1 MSSGQI
7 SQRPLVQHQLKARA
21 YSQRNP
27 SKVPTISSA
36 VTIKER
42 ATFLLVQ
49 PDGNIPTGHEEG
61 YGLYFRDCRFL
72 DYWELRINGASLTSL
87 MASASAGFASV
98 HELSNPVLV
107 GRGDAIVPEL
117 SLRVRIEWVLEDG
130 GDEEQATLH
139 SVVTVTSF
147 SPQPVDLEL
156 TARFGTRFNDVFE
169 VSGLVP
175 PRHHRIVSRN
185 IDSSS
190 VILANRGED
199 GHWRSTALR
208 FSPEPTSLTE
218 TQATYQLHLATAEC
232 WSLSIRIN
240 VVVSSEQ
247 VDASLKPLVREAVAA
262 LGKQLHSSRNE
273 WLERGLQV
281 TTSNRL
287 LKQILDRSFSDL
299 AMLRTALD
307 GDEYFAA
314 GLPWF
319 GTLFGRDSIITAIQ
333 TLAYDYTIA
342 ERTLRLLARFQG
354 RVVDEWRSEQPGK
367 ILHEL
372 RLGALAQ
379 TDHIPSPYYGSVD
392 ATPLFLILMAEHY
405 AWAGETTL
413 FLELRSHV
421 EAALRWIDTYGDSD
435 GDGFVDYDATS
446 EDGYL
451 VNQGWKD
458 SGDAI
463 VNADGSLATAPI
475 ALVEVQGYVYL
486 AKRKIADLFTATG
499 DHQRAERLRQEAEA
513 LRQRFNEQF
522 WISSEGIYALALQ
535 EGGRPCAVTSSNS
548 GQALWAE
555 IVAAERVP
563 EVVRSLLDDTMFTG
577 WGIRTLAASERRY
590 NPVGYHLGTV
600 WPHDNSLIAAGLR
613 KYGYDTDAVRLFSG
627 IFDAATHF
635 VHGRLPELFAGF
647 ARSDIEFPAHYP
659 VACHPQAWAAGS
671 LPFMLRT
678 CLGLDAN
685 ASAGELS
692 IVRPTLPP
700 WIDRVVLRGLHV
712 GKSTVDLGFTRDA
725 AGTRATVIKRTGDL
739 QVITVGQAVAE

>member
-1 MSSGQI
+1 MSSRQI
-7 SQRPLVQHQLKARA
+7 SQRQLAQNRLKARVF
-21 YSQRNP
+21 SQRNP
-27 SKVPTISSA
+27 SKVPTISGA

-49 PDGNIPTGHEEG
+49 PDGNIHTGHKEG

-72 DYWELRINGASLTSL
+72 DFWELRINGALLTSL

-98 HELSNPVLV
+98 HELSNPILA
-107 GRGDAIVPEL
+107 GRGGASLPEL

-147 SPQPVDLEL
+147 NPQPVDLEL
-156 TARFGTRFNDVFE
+156 SARFGARFHDVFE
-169 VSGLVP
+169 VRGLVP
-175 PRHHRIVSRN
+175 ARRHRVVSRN

-190 VILANRGED
+190 VILANHGED
-199 GHWRSTALR
+199 GRWRSTALR
-208 FSPEPTSLTE
+208 FCPDPTSLTE
-218 TQATYQLHLATAEC
+218 TQATYQLHLATAES

-240 VVVSSEQ
+240 VVVSAEQ
-247 VDASLKPLVREAVAA
+247 VDACLKPLVQEAVAA
-262 LGKQLHSSRNE
+262 LGEQLHNSRNE

-281 TTSNRL
+281 KTSNRPL
-287 LKQILDRSFSDL
+287 NRILDRSFSDL
-299 AMLRTALD
+299 AMMRSALD

-372 RLGALAQ
+372 RLGAQAQ
-379 TDHIPSPYYGSVD
+379 ANRIPSPYYGSVD
-392 ATPLFLILMAEHY
+392 TTSLFLILMAEHF
-405 AWAGETTL
+405 AWVGEPRL

-421 EAALRWIDTYGDSD
+421 EAALRWIDDYGDSD
-435 GDGFVDYDATS
+435 GDGFVDYEATP

-463 VNADGSLATAPI
+463 VNADGSPATPPI

-486 AKRKIADLFTATG
+486 AKRKIADLFAAVG
-499 DHQRAERLRQEAEA
+499 ERSVAERLRQEAEA
-513 LRQRFNEQF
+513 LRQRFNERF
-522 WISSEGIYALALQ
+522 WLPKDGIYALALQ
-535 EGGRPCAVTSSNS
+535 KDGRPCAVMSSNP
-548 GQALWAE
+548 GQALWGE
-555 IVAAERVP
+555 IVAAERAS
-563 EVVRSLLDDTMFTG
+563 EVVRKLLDATMFSG
-577 WGIRTLAASERRY
+577 WGIRTLASSERRY

-627 IFDAATHF
+627 IFEAATHF

-647 ARSDIEFPAHYP
+647 ARNDFELPAHYP
-659 VACHPQAWAAGS
+659 IACHPQAWAAGS
-671 LPFMLRT
+671 IPFLLRT
-678 CLGLDAN
+678 CLGLEAN
-685 ASAGELS
+685 APKGQLS

-700 WIDRVVLRGLHV
+700 WLDHVVLRGLRV
-712 GKSTVDLGFTRDA
+712 GTSSVDLGFTRQ
-725 AGTRATVIKRTGDL
+725 GLEVHATVIKQTGDL
-739 QVITVGQAVAE
+739 RVITAG